1 MALVAA
7 GALHKRVA
15 VDPHALVTADGDEHP
30 VDVRIL
36 VEVHSNLRDGNL
48 RRTRQWEAIGAGRDG
63 GECDRY
69 RPDRRGQ
76 LETFAIARSEELV
89 FSGVPTLPDRTDRM
103 DDPLRGQVKSRREPS
118 LAGRATAD
126 LAGGFQEAGPGGAV
140 DRAIDPAATEERAIR
155 RVDDGIDRQRGDI
168 GLDDV
173 DAIGHG
179 WATNQ

>member
-7 GALHKRVA
+7 EALHKRVA
-15 VDPHALVTADGDEHP
+15 VHPHALVTADGNEHP

-76 LETFAIARSEELV
+76 LETFAIAGREELV
-89 FSGVPTLPDRTDRM
+89 LTGVPTLPNRTDRM
-103 DDPLRGQVKSRREPS
+103 NDPLRGQVEPGGEPC
-118 LAGRATAD
+118 LAGRAAAD
-126 LAGGFQEAGPGGAV
+126 LAGGFQEAGASGAV
-140 DRAIDPAATEERAIR
+140 DRAVGPTAPEERAIR
-155 RVDDGIDRQRGDI
+155 SVDDRIDRQRGDI

-179 WATNQ
+179 WATK